1 MKSNPSFSFSLIC
14 PRSMNEARRRWVVEV
29 EVDVEVQVVV
39 HAGKILEDLQ
49 GTPGEEMRFM
59 FATLHA

>member
-1 MKSNPSFSFSLIC
+1 
-14 PRSMNEARRRWVVEV
+14 MNEARRRWVVEV
-29 EVDVEVQVVV
+29 EVDVEVEVVV